1 MNRLCPVL
9 SSYLDNHW
17 WKYKDRI
24 VRGWTDR
31 YQYVGILDT
40 SFVEG
45 THAKCKV
52 WLRGC
57 RRDLLTVYKRMLS
70 WWKPQ
75 LHLHV
80 FLPSEMLSE
89 ILTWCEEIDLQP

>member
-31 YQYVGILDT
+31 YQYFGILDT

-57 RRDLLTVYKRMLS
+57 RGDLLTVYKRMLP

-89 ILTWCEEIDLQP
+89 ILTWCKEIDLQP